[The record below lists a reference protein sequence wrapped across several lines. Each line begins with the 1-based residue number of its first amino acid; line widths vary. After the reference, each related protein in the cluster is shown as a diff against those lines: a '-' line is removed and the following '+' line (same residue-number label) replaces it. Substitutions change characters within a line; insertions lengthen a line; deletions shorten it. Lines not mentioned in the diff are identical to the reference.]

1 MNYGMISAAGA
12 LELGDMLFGL
22 ITFIVLLLVVGKFAW
37 KPVVAMMAARQD
49 KITSDLDYADNS
61 RDEAEKLLAQRKSE
75 LQSTQ
80 TDAVN
85 IINTAKANGEAQSK
99 KIVADAHAE
108 ATDLKSKA
116 EADIAQAKQD
126 ALNGAR
132 DQVADLSVA
141 IASKIIG
148 KELSTSDQQALI
160 DDYIKGLGD

>member
-1 MNYGMISAAGA
+1 
-12 LELGDMLFGL
+12 
-22 ITFIVLLLVVGKFAW
+22 
-37 KPVVAMMAARQD
+37 MMAKRQD
-49 KITSDLDYADNS
+49 KITSDLDYADQS

-75 LQSTQ
+75 LQNTQ
-80 TDAVN
+80 ADAVK
-85 IINTAKANGEAQSK
+85 IINTAKANGETQGK

-108 ATDLKSKA
+108 AADLKTKA

-126 ALNGAR
+126 ALNSAR

-148 KELSTSDQQALI
+148 KELTAGDQQALI